1 VPTGL
6 LNIGPHITVLPA
18 IHGSGDFALE
28 ARRLMLDRTF
38 DVVAVPLPPSFQQD
52 VERAVELLPTPTVV
66 VQREPRSFAS
76 QWSPDS
82 VAEEFEDDAREGA
95 CSYVPIDPCQAVV
108 MAIRVALGE
117 HIPRRFIDLETTR
130 FEPHTAN
137 MPDAYA
143 LKRVPLERFAAAMLP
158 NIARLPEGQPRDRAR
173 HMAHRLRE
181 LETQFESILLVCSV
195 LEWPWIREAYQES
208 LRAGP
213 PLDDIADEF
222 VEPTATYEVD
232 PATLIFMLG
241 ELPFVTGLYERARA
255 ELEDD
260 QNLSIDGVKELLV
273 TARDAYRH
281 DLKRRARKI
290 TPHLLARCT
299 KYIRNLSLVE
309 SRLTPDLYTIVIAAK
324 QIAGDQFALHVV
336 ETARDYG
343 HPVGAGLDSIVMGI
357 DQARFPDGETLEMVS
372 RLPGSAIEWRS
383 CELQRRPDKS
393 EIEKWKIR
401 WNPFSQCSYPPEDES
416 IENFRSH
423 VFDRAKTIM
432 GADLVRTEKFT
443 TSIMDGIDIR
453 DTLRHWYDG
462 EIYVKILPPSCGK
475 LDCAVMLF
483 ESPAD
488 PRDFPW
494 RTTWFAEHDNES
506 TLAFFAT
513 DYQKEMVGP
522 GIGQATYGG
531 AMFLFPPVSIPD
543 IWNDPRLD
551 FCETLEERLL
561 AAACLH
567 SQCPQI
573 ALLSPL
579 PPGPGWRRLAK
590 RFKKTWVHVPL
601 GQFGEST
608 VQQLRMVHVLNGR
621 EVRSFAAHFIRR
633 A

>member
-1 VPTGL
+1 M
-6 LNIGPHITVLPA
+6 
-18 IHGSGDFALE
+18 LE
-28 ARRLMLDRTF
+28 QAF

-52 VERAVELLPTPTVV
+52 VERAIEHLPTPTVV
-66 VQREPRSFAS
+66 VQPEPQSYVTQWTPDREH
-76 QWSPDS
+76 DD
-82 VAEEFEDDAREGA
+82 EEFAADSNERV
-95 CSYVPIDPCQAVV
+95 CSYVPIDPCQAVI
-108 MAIRVALGE
+108 MAIRVAMGE
-117 HIPRRFIDLETTR
+117 RIPRRFIDLETSR
-130 FEPHTAN
+130 FEPYTAN
-137 MPDAYA
+137 LPDPYA
-143 LKRVPLERFAAAMLP
+143 LKKVTIERFAAAILP
-158 NIARLPEGQPRDRAR
+158 NIERVPEGQRRDRVRYMASQLHEIESR
-173 HMAHRLRE
+173 H
-181 LETQFESILLVCSV
+181 QSILLVCSV
-195 LEWPWIREAYQES
+195 LDWPWIREAYQES
-208 LRAGP
+208 ADNSPTDIGIE
-213 PLDDIADEF
+213 DDF
-222 VEPTATYEVD
+222 VEPTATHEVD
-232 PATLIFMLG
+232 PKTLIFMLG
-241 ELPFVTGLYERARA
+241 ELPFVTGLYERARS

-273 TARDAYRH
+273 TARDAYRN

-309 SRLTPDLYTIVIAAK
+309 SRLTPDLYTIVVAAK
-324 QIAGDQFALHVV
+324 QIAGDQFALHVA
-336 ETARDYG
+336 ETARDYAYSD
-343 HPVGAGLDSIVMGI
+343 GAGFDSIVMGI
-357 DQARFPDGETLEMVS
+357 NEARYPNGDTFEMVS
-372 RLPGSAIEWRS
+372 RLPGPPLEWRS
-383 CELQRRPDKS
+383 CELKRRPDKS
-393 EIEKWKIR
+393 ETEKWQTP

-423 VFDRAKTIM
+423 VFDRAKAIM

-462 EIYVKILPPSCGK
+462 EIYVKILPPSRGK

-483 ESPAD
+483 DSPAD
-488 PRDFPW
+488 PRDYPW
-494 RTTWFAEHDNES
+494 RTTWFAEHENES

-513 DYQKEMVGP
+513 DFQKEMVGP
-522 GIGQATYGG
+522 GIGQAIYGG
-531 AMFLFPPVSIPD
+531 AMFLFPPILIPD
-543 IWNDPRLD
+543 VWNDPRVD

-567 SQCPQI
+567 SNCPEI